1 MSMLEALKLLL
12 KVKTK
17 KDINNLSSEHLTA
30 LFTTPSEL
38 LLTDDEFRKLVIR
51 TAYETGRASAFKQM
65 RDKNQD

>member
-1 MSMLEALKLLL
+1 MLEALKLLL

-17 KDINNLSSEHLTA
+17 KDIDNLSFEHLTA
-30 LFTTPSEL
+30 LFTTPNEL

-65 RDKNQD
+65 KSVV